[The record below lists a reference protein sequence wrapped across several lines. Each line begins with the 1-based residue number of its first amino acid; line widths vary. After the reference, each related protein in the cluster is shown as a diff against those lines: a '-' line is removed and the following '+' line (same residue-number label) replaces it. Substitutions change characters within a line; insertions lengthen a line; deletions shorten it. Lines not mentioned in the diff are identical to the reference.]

1 MVRHVSE
8 IAYSN
13 ERVLIVEKKPSLLFK
28 LLKNRLEQYDI
39 VIQKTTELPQSFTR
53 FNRIYFLNVKPGA
66 EITIPSTIKT
76 TVILSNFLNKK
87 TLVPASQ
94 KHIKYIILS
103 PETITEDHLTQ
114 ILWFSAS
121 ASNEQILDLRKGL
134 STTVGINPNPYFLSK
149 MPRRQTV
156 IGSLIA
162 LLLFVCLSFIAPL
175 VPATMI
181 HISMLDSFTKD
192 SYVPVSLLQPISS
205 FLTRTSTVL
214 FVPARPFYSMFSA
227 SQLPESYL
235 RFNSYTE
242 NYFNTAKVLTQTEQK
257 LLQSL
262 SSQQET
268 STSTIS
274 RLLDSTGM
282 LNEQVADYIE
292 RVGINLPNFSELD
305 SIKKGLKNKLLIS
318 EKIKKA
324 LPIVSAFATDTKD
337 KTIMVLIINNS
348 RIRGS
353 GGVIDSVGIIDF
365 VNGKVTSSEF
375 YSAKQLTS
383 KKINLE
389 NIVPILVNH
398 TPAELT
404 MLNDATTSVDLYD
417 AQSKLINYLSPVF
430 KKSKPNVTLLITT
443 SAMQNILEV
452 FPALQ
457 FNGNREI
464 VTSEN
469 ISIKQQLYGSN
480 PAFFP
485 TVVNRMNENLGT
497 VNPNKLF
504 SAIITSFNEKQLA
517 VLTGRK
523 DIQQMLDGL
532 YWSGK
537 TIAPKCVSST
547 LKCINDYLFSVDQD
561 LSSRSGPSYVQKSVT
576 KMVRFP
582 NTSTLESTVRVSWK
596 NDSPIPAGQGGI
608 YRLYTQTLLPKGSS
622 ISQITKN
629 NVLVEEVDSL
639 SGQYNI
645 IGLYLEIAPQH
656 ASEIAITYTIPVR
669 LGQLSNYQLITQ
681 KQLGSYA
688 SNISLDL
695 LFPEGYGLGE
705 TNIDAV
711 VNNERISYNS
721 ILNTDKLFFIEIKK
735 KN

>member
-1 MVRHVSE
+1 MARHFSE
-8 IAYSN
+8 ISQSN
-13 ERVLIVEKKPSLLFK
+13 ERVLIVEKKVSLLSK
-28 LLKNRLEQYDI
+28 LLRNRLEQYDI
-39 VIQKTTELPQSFTR
+39 VIQKTTDLPQSFTR
-53 FNRIYFLNVKPGA
+53 FNRIYFLNIKPNSN
-66 EITIPSTIKT
+66 IIIPSTIKT
-76 TVILSNFLNKK
+76 TVILNSTSNKK
-87 TLVPASQ
+87 VSVPASQ

-103 PETITEDHLTQ
+103 SETVTEDLLTQ

-121 ASNEQILDLRKGL
+121 ASDEQILDLRKEL
-134 STTVGINPNPYFLSK
+134 SRTSEQRPSHSSFTQRLP
-149 MPRRQTV
+149 RQTV
-156 IGSLIA
+156 INSVIA
-162 LLLFVCLSFIAPL
+162 LFLFVCLSFIVPL

-181 HISMLDSFTKD
+181 HMTMLDSYTKD
-192 SYVPVSLLQPISS
+192 KYVPVALLQPISG
-205 FLTRTSTVL
+205 LLTSTSTAL
-214 FVPARPFYSMFSA
+214 FVPARPFYSLFSV

-242 NYFNTAKVLTQTEQK
+242 NYFNVAKKLTQTEQK
-257 LLQSL
+257 LLESL
-262 SSQQET
+262 TSQQEA
-268 STSTIS
+268 STPTVVQ
-274 RLLDSTGM
+274 LLDNTGI

-292 RVGINLPNFSELD
+292 RVAINLPNYSELD

-337 KTIMVLIINNS
+337 KTIMVLVMNNS

-353 GGVIDSVGIIDF
+353 GGIIDSVGIIALIK
-365 VNGKVTSSEF
+365 GKVTSSKF

-389 NIVPILVNH
+389 NVAPILVNH

-404 MLNDATTSVDLYD
+404 ILNDATTSVDLYD
-417 AQSKLINYLSPVF
+417 AQIKLMSYLSPVF
-430 KKSKPNVTLLITT
+430 GRSRPNVTLLITT
-443 SAMQNILEV
+443 SALQNILEV

-464 VTSEN
+464 ITSEN
-469 ISIKQQLYGSN
+469 IYIKQQLYGAN

-485 TVVNRMNENLGT
+485 AVVNRMTENLGT

-504 SAIITSFNEKQLA
+504 SAVITSFNEKQLA
-517 VLTGRK
+517 LLSGQK
-523 DIQQMLDGL
+523 DTQQILDGL

-537 TIAPKCVSST
+537 TIAPKCVSTT

-561 LSSRSGPSYVQKSVT
+561 LSSRSGPSYVQKSIT
-576 KMVRFP
+576 KLVRFP
-582 NTSTLESTVRVSWK
+582 SISTLESTVRVSWK
-596 NDSPIPAGQGGI
+596 NDSPIPAEQGGT
-608 YRLYTQTLLPKGSS
+608 YRLYTQALLPKGSS

-669 LGQLSNYQLITQ
+669 LSQLSNYQLITQ

-695 LFPEGYGLGE
+695 LLPEGYKFSA

-711 VNNERISYNS
+711 VNNGRISYNG

-735 KN
+735 QN